1 MIMGDA
7 NSPRKSQKSDSMI
20 PASQRK
26 SLNKTMMV
34 QIRLKKV
41 LAATPQAK
49 QSLAWAAALCGCC
62 RDTESLYS
70 AKQFLF

>member
-7 NSPRKSQKSDSMI
+7 NSPRKSQKNDSMI

-49 QSLAWAAALCGCC
+49 QSLA
-62 RDTESLYS
+62 
-70 AKQFLF
+70 